1 MKQEEKYSY
10 GKLLNVSSFN
20 LLDGNKIENS
30 TFVDGNGQL
39 YDYYENG
46 NIFSISNYQN
56 WNLEGKYEEFHING
70 KIAKRGKYSSNIKT
84 GEWFEFSKRGLLKKR
99 IQHD

>member
-10 GKLLNVSSFN
+10 GKLLNVSSFY
-20 LLDGNKIENS
+20 LLDGKKIENA
-30 TFVDGNGQL
+30 TFEDGNGQL

-46 NIFSISNYQN
+46 NVFSISRYLNG
-56 WNLEGKYEEFHING
+56 NLEGKYEEFHING
-70 KIAKRGKYSSNIKT
+70 KIAKRGKYSSNNKK